1 MAFAWIGMILCTP
14 AIWCSTFCGL
24 LSQRILLLLPFQTA
38 WFLPRRRLTVLNLQ
52 QSSQLCSKTLK
63 LFEAL
68 FCCSYH
74 PPHCVGVL
82 YAHASSSCQIF
93 NCFRIWNFFLRP
105 WLIVLYYR
113 LAFSHIWKKMV
124 CWQDCECK
132 QEGGRS
138 NGPVFTV
145 LFKLSLHIFFS
156 PQSPFQCEC
165 DSSVKCL
172 GVWLCYVGDVPL

>member
-124 CWQDCECK
+124 CVGRIVNVNRKE
-132 QEGGRS
+132 EGAMALYS
-138 NGPVFTV
+138 QYLLNC
-145 LFKLSLHIFFS
+145 HCIFFF
-156 PQSPFQCEC
+156 PHRVHF
-165 DSSVKCL
+165 SVN
-172 GVWLCYVGDVPL
+172 VIHQ